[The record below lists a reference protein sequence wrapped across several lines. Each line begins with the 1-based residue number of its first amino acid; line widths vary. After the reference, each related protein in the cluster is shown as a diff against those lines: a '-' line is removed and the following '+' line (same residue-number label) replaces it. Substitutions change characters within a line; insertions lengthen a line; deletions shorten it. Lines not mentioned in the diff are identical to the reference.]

1 MNNLTLDKLLTKLTE
16 DVQIPE
22 QDEEILKA
30 VSVVG
35 KNIGIGGEPVWC
47 LNKDVTIDKDGCL
60 TKAEDHGLI
69 WISHLTDIGNGKEI
83 ADESLSARVEKGE
96 ITNAYFDAMSH
107 FLGGSLEENAKTNP
121 QLNSVVSELFGHDP
135 SLAFESEWD
144 GEEEPNSPEIGCPGK
159 QMESDGDHQITNK
172 FNKENFLSQFF
183 LASTGVIMAN
193 YQEVRSNCKT
203 HLNI

>member
-1 MNNLTLDKLLTKLTE
+1 M
-16 DVQIPE
+16 
-22 QDEEILKA
+22 
-30 VSVVG
+30 
-35 KNIGIGGEPVWC
+35 
-47 LNKDVTIDKDGCL
+47 
-60 TKAEDHGLI
+60 
-69 WISHLTDIGNGKEI
+69 
-83 ADESLSARVEKGE
+83 EKGE

-121 QLNSVVSELFGHDP
+121 RLNSVVSELFGHDP